1 MRLLLGEPG
10 SGKTTAI
17 LREVQRHLRAGS
29 ANFRLIVPTATMAEH
44 LRNSLAREGQVMRG
58 STITTIA
65 GFVDS
70 LKPAQKLASSTA
82 LTLFLRQIL
91 AEGQPRA
98 FAALAGSPGFAS
110 ALARSLEDL
119 ANAGCDSLQWAA
131 LRGLGV
137 HSGPFSAGLQQVYE
151 KLEDRLAAQSMV
163 FRAQQLASVARD
175 IRERGLGLVRFL
187 YFDGFFSFTRSEIE
201 LMRALKE
208 HADLTVALPEWTGA
222 AASRDALRQM
232 GLREQRFSPVRTTPE
247 TILVA
252 ASSREREVEEVAL
265 RMLALH
271 AEGRPWREMGVVL
284 RSARPYLPLFE
295 TTFARL
301 GIPARS
307 YFVSPLAGHPVC
319 RFLTLLIEAL
329 QSGWE
334 WRRTAQ
340 ALRSAVTLAGQE
352 PAADL
357 LELEMR
363 EALPGSG
370 LAELA
375 GKVSLPSRWLSALE
389 GMTSWSSVPATAAE
403 WAQRIAGLAALIAP
417 PEPGGDPSTL
427 QVWRARA
434 AALRMMNST
443 LAELAELLGPEPML
457 LEGFWRHAQEALKDT
472 SLRVADPRRE
482 AIHLLDVHEA
492 RQWELP
498 VVFLCGLLEGD
509 FPRKVAPDPVLS
521 EETRFKLRTNGVPV
535 SNRADKQA
543 EEAFLFQFALTRASQ
558 TLVLSWPAKDP
569 EGRPT
574 LRSFALD
581 SVQQEPQEAR
591 GLRVTPTRVVPP
603 APRPSL
609 QSEPALAYVRA
620 RHRQHR
626 PTALESYLQC
636 PFQFFAG
643 RTMDLQPM
651 PPLPHERLDFVA
663 QGIVIHAVISDWHRG
678 LGSLEE
684 LFERHWSM
692 MLAQRRIPASH
703 RVELARLLIERSLR
717 FYEQNARVLPG
728 WKVETERPLRLLIEG
743 VPVAGR
749 ADRVDTSESGES
761 IVYDFKYSGQSG
773 IKRRLEQLEAGLTV
787 QGGLYLAAVQG
798 EGLEPLAFVYV
809 GLRGD
814 TIYEEFTRRDQVES
828 LMGQAVQAAGQSI
841 LEIAS
846 GRIAVQPADEA
857 ACRYCNFLDA
867 CRVQSAAKAEST
879 TG

>member
-17 LREVQRHLRAGS
+17 LREVRRQLRAGS

-44 LRNSLAREGQVMRG
+44 LRNSLAREGLVVRG

-70 LKPAQKLASSTA
+70 MRPAHRLAPSTA
-82 LTLFLRQIL
+82 VTLFLRQIL

-110 ALARSLEDL
+110 ALARALEDL

-151 KLEDRLAAQSMV
+151 QLEERLGAQSMV
-163 FRAQQLASVARD
+163 FRAQQLASMARA
-175 IRERGLGLVRFL
+175 IREQGVGSLQAL

-201 LMRALKE
+201 LLRALKL
-208 HADLTVALPEWTGA
+208 HADLTVALPEWPGA
-222 AASRDALRQM
+222 AASLDALRQM
-232 GLREQRFSPVRTTPE
+232 GLREQRFSPVRTSPE
-247 TILVA
+247 TTLVA
-252 ASSREREVEEVAL
+252 ASSREREVEEIAL

-271 AEGRPWREMGVVL
+271 AGGRPWRDMGVVL
-284 RSARPYLPLFE
+284 RSAHPYLPLFE
-295 TTFARL
+295 TTLARL
-301 GIPARS
+301 GVPARS
-307 YFVSPLAGHPVC
+307 YFVRPLAGHPVC
-319 RFLTLLIEAL
+319 RYIASLIDAL

-334 WRRTAQ
+334 WKRTAQ
-340 ALRSAVTLAGQE
+340 ALRSAVTLSGQE

-357 LELEMR
+357 LELEVR
-363 EALPGSG
+363 EALPGAG

-375 GKVSLPSRWLSALE
+375 GHVSLPARWLTALE
-389 GMTSWSSVPATAAE
+389 GMSSWSSVPAPAAE
-403 WAQRIAGLAALIAP
+403 WAQRIAGLASLIAP
-417 PEPGGDPSTL
+417 PEPGGDPATL
-427 QVWRARA
+427 QVWRTRA
-434 AALRMMNST
+434 AALRLMSST
-443 LAELAELLGPEPML
+443 LMELAGLLGAEPML
-457 LEGFWRHAQEALKDT
+457 LEGFWRQAQEALKET
-472 SLRVADPRRE
+472 SLRVSDPRRE

-509 FPRKVAPDPVLS
+509 FPRKVAPDAVLS

-543 EEAFLFQFALTRASQ
+543 EEAFLFRFALTRASQ
-558 TLVLSWPAKDP
+558 SLVLSWPTKDP

-581 SVQQEPQEAR
+581 EIQQEPREAR
-591 GLRVTPTRVVPP
+591 GLRVTPSLAVPLAPLP
-603 APRPSL
+603 AL
-609 QSEPALAYVRA
+609 QSEPALAFVRA
-620 RHRQHR
+620 KHRQHR
-626 PTALESYLQC
+626 PTSLENYLQC

-643 RTMDLQPM
+643 RTLELQPM
-651 PPLPHERLDFVA
+651 PALPHERLDFVT

-678 LGSLEE
+678 LGSLEQ
-684 LFERHWSM
+684 LFERHWAA

-728 WKVETERPLRLLIEG
+728 WKVETERPLRLMIEG
-743 VPVAGR
+743 MPVAGR
-749 ADRVDTSESGES
+749 ADRVDTSEAGES

-787 QGGLYLAAVQG
+787 QGGLYLAAVKG
-798 EGLEPLAFVYV
+798 EGLDPLAFVYV
-809 GLRGD
+809 GLRGE
-814 TIYEEFTRRDQVES
+814 TIYEEFTQRDQVES
-828 LMGQAVQAAGQSI
+828 LMNQAVQAAGQSI
-841 LEIAS
+841 LQIAS
-846 GRIAVQPADEA
+846 GRISVQPADEA
-857 ACRYCNFLDA
+857 ACRYCNYLDA
-867 CRVQSAAKAEST
+867 CRVQSTQQTETA

>member
-17 LREVQRHLRAGS
+17 LREVHRHLRAGS

-44 LRNSLAREGQVMRG
+44 LRNSLAREGWVVRS
-58 STITTIA
+58 STILTIA
-65 GFVDS
+65 GFVES
-70 LKPAQKLASSTA
+70 LQPAQKLASSTA

-91 AEGQPRA
+91 AEGKIRT
-98 FAALAGSPGFAS
+98 FSALAGSSGFAS

-151 KLEDRLAAQSMV
+151 QLEARLAAQSMV
-163 FRAQQLASVARD
+163 FRAQQLASVARE
-175 IRERGLGLVRFL
+175 IRDRGLGALQFL

-201 LMRALKE
+201 LMRALKQ

-232 GLREQRFSPVRTTPE
+232 GLREQRFSPVRPTPE
-247 TILVA
+247 IALVE
-252 ASSREREVEEVAL
+252 ASSREREVEDIAL
-265 RMLALH
+265 RMLHLH

-284 RSARPYLPLFE
+284 RSAHPYLPLFE

-319 RFLTLLIEAL
+319 RFVALLIEAL

-334 WRRTAQ
+334 WRRTAR

-352 PAADL
+352 PSADL
-357 LELEMR
+357 LELEVR

-375 GKVSLPSRWLSALE
+375 GRVSLPPRWLAALE
-389 GMTSWSSVPATAAE
+389 GMSSWSNVPATAAE
-403 WAQRIAGLAALIAP
+403 WAQRIAGLAGLIAP
-417 PEPGGDPSTL
+417 PEPGGSPSTL
-427 QVWRARA
+427 QIWRARA
-434 AALRMMNST
+434 AALRTMSST
-443 LAELAELLGPEPML
+443 LAEVAVLLGSEPML
-457 LEGFWRHAQEALKDT
+457 LEGFWRHAQEALKET

-482 AIHLLDVHEA
+482 AVHLLDVHEA

-498 VVFLCGLLEGD
+498 VVFLCGLLEGN
-509 FPRKVAPDPVLS
+509 FPRTVAPDPVLS
-521 EETRFKLRTNGVPV
+521 EETRFKLRANGVPV

-558 TLVLSWPAKDP
+558 SLVLSWPAKDP

-581 SVQQEPQEAR
+581 SIEQEPREAR
-591 GLRVTPTRVVPP
+591 ALRVAPSRSVPAAPSP
-603 APRPSL
+603 AL
-609 QSEPALAYVRA
+609 QSDSALEYVRA
-620 RHRQHR
+620 RHKQHR

-643 RTMDLQPM
+643 KTLDLQPM
-651 PPLPHERLDFVA
+651 PALPHERLDFVA

-678 LGSLEE
+678 LGSLEA
-684 LFERHWSM
+684 LLERHWAN
-692 MLAQRRIPASH
+692 MLAQRRIPPSH
-703 RVELARLLIERSLR
+703 RVEVARLLIERSLR
-717 FYEQNARVLPG
+717 FYEQNARVLTG
-728 WKVETERPLRLLIEG
+728 WRVETERPLRLEVEG
-743 VPVAGR
+743 AVVAGR

-787 QGGLYLAAVQG
+787 QGGLYLAAVRA
-798 EGLEPLAFVYV
+798 EGLDPLGFVYV

-814 TIYEEFTRRDQVES
+814 TIYEEFTQREQVES

-841 LEIAS
+841 LQIAS
-846 GRIAVQPADEA
+846 GRIAVQPADPA
-857 ACRYCNFLDA
+857 SCRYCNFLDA
-867 CRVQSAAKAEST
+867 CRVQSAPQVETA